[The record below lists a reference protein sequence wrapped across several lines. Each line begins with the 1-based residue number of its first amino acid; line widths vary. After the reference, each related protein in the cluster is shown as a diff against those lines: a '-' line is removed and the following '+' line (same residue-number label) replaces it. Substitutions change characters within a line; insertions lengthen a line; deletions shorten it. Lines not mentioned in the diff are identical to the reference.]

1 VARNNEVVNGSVVR
15 MEHAPDDWGT
25 LLGKLL
31 DDFTRVLQAE
41 IKLLGATIEPAFDTA
56 LVRGLNR
63 LILAAMGLCGLLCT
77 MAATVLLLHKWLEW
91 WQAFGATGIGI
102 IVVVL
107 ICSLVSS
114 DRSAPIE

>member
-1 VARNNEVVNGSVVR
+1 MAKHNEVVSGSVVR
-15 MEHAPDDWGT
+15 MERAPDDWGT

-63 LILAAMGLCGLLCT
+63 MILAAMGLCGLLCI

-102 IVVVL
+102 IFVVL
-107 ICSLVSS
+107 ICSLVSN
-114 DRSAPIE
+114 DRRVSVD